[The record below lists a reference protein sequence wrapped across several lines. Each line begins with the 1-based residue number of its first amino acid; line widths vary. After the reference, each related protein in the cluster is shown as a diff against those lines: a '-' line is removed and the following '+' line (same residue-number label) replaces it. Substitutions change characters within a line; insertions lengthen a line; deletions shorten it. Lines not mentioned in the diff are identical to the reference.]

1 MNSSTNPVDIRPDH
15 LAIVRDIL
23 RAHLPAGFEVWVFG
37 SRANWTTKDSSD
49 LDLAVEGAARLDY
62 RIMGDLEIAFEE
74 SDLLY
79 AVDVVDL
86 KDVSPE
92 FKNIVDSQKVPLLA
106 TADHPNPAEEWEE
119 RPFEEVI
126 DFREGPGILAK
137 DFREDGVPLVRLAGL
152 SRGASVLA
160 GCNYLDPESSAKRW
174 DQFRLEFGDVLLSTS
189 ASLGRIA
196 VVGEEGIGAV
206 PYTGIIRMRP
216 RDTTV
221 HRPFI
226 RYLLEGPDF
235 QQQCE
240 VVGVGSVI
248 RHFGP
253 MHLRQM
259 TLKIPPLPE
268 QRAIAHILGTLDDKI
283 ELNRRMNQTL
293 ESMARAIFQDWF
305 VAFGPVRA
313 KLEGREPYLPPEL
326 WDLFPD
332 DLVDSELGEIPEGW
346 DVKTLSGCI
355 DVERGLSYKGSGLG
369 STGIPMHN
377 LNSLYEGGGY
387 KHDGIKYYNGDYR
400 ERHVTE
406 PGDVLVANTEQGH
419 DRLLIGFAAIVP
431 DCSGHRGL
439 FSHHLYRMRPKIHSG
454 LSEDFLC
461 KLLNTEAMHDTVS
474 GFATGTT
481 VNMLPADALQIPGI
495 IYPPVSVVTAYTAI
509 AKTARRRQEHLY
521 EESRTLAEQRDAFLP
536 NLMSG
541 ELLLGN

>member
-1 MNSSTNPVDIRPDH
+1 MNPTEPC
-15 LAIVRDIL
+15 RDIQPI
-23 RAHLPAGFEVWVFG
+23 RQPGNA
-37 SRANWTTKDSSD
+37 
-49 LDLAVEGAARLDY
+49 
-62 RIMGDLEIAFEE
+62 
-74 SDLLY
+74 
-79 AVDVVDL
+79 
-86 KDVSPE
+86 VSPE
-92 FKNIVDSQKVPLLA
+92 FRKIVDGNKVPPR
-106 TADHPNPAEEWEE
+106 TAGGRANPGSEWTEK
-119 RPFEEVI
+119 PFEEVI

-137 DFREDGVPLVRLAGL
+137 DFRKAGVPLVRLAGL
-152 SRGASVLA
+152 GRGNSVLE
-160 GCNYLDPESSAKRW
+160 GCNYLDPKMVAARW
-174 DQFRLEFGDVLLSTS
+174 DQFRLARGDILLSTS
-189 ASLGRIA
+189 AALGRIA

-216 RDTTV
+216 KDATI
-221 HRPFI
+221 HLPFI

-240 VVGVGSVI
+240 MVGVGSVI

-253 MHLRQM
+253 MHLKQM

-268 QRAIAHILGTLDDKI
+268 QRDITHILGTLDDKI

-293 ESMARAIFQDWF
+293 EAMARALFQDWF
-305 VAFGPVRA
+305 VDFGPVRA
-313 KLEGREPYLPPEL
+313 KMEGQDPSLPPEL

-431 DCSGHRGL
+431 DRSGHRGV
-439 FSHHLYRMRPKIHSG
+439 I
-454 LSEDFLC
+454 
-461 KLLNTEAMHDTVS
+461 
-474 GFATGTT
+474 
-481 VNMLPADALQIPGI
+481 
-495 IYPPVSVVTAYTAI
+495 
-509 AKTARRRQEHLY
+509 
-521 EESRTLAEQRDAFLP
+521 
-536 NLMSG
+536 
-541 ELLLGN
+541 